1 MAATAAA
8 GPVPGKG
15 AGIEPPLLELAGVR
29 AGYGPI
35 EVLHGVDLA
44 VPAGSVVALLGPNGA
59 GKTTTLNVCC
69 GLQRPSSGELRLAG
83 RSVTGAS
90 AETLARLGVCT
101 IPERRGIF
109 PNLTVRENLWMMTQ
123 ARSWPRGKQA
133 RSWSRGAQAQPG
145 VSLRDVEEIAY
156 ARFPVLGERR
166 GQLAGTLSGGQQ
178 QMLALT
184 RALGTDPA
192 VLLLDELS
200 MGLAPRVV
208 RELYEIVGRL
218 AAEGMSILIVE
229 QFARTVLPIA
239 DQVALM
245 LHGRIV
251 NVGAPSEVEEH
262 LSAAYLGA

>member
-1 MAATAAA
+1 MPAA
-8 GPVPGKG
+8 G
-15 AGIEPPLLELAGVR
+15 ASASSASEPPLLELTGVR

-59 GKTTTLNVCC
+59 GKTTTLNICC
-69 GLQRPSSGELRLAG
+69 GLHQPAGGQLRLAG
-83 RSVTGAS
+83 RDVTGAS
-90 AETLARLGVCT
+90 AEALARLGMCT

-109 PNLTVRENLWMMTQ
+109 PNLTVRENLWMMSQ
-123 ARSWPRGKQA
+123 AGT
-133 RSWSRGAQAQPG
+133 
-145 VSLRDVEEIAY
+145 SLADLEEAAY
-156 ARFPVLGERR
+156 ARFPALGERR

-184 RALGTDPA
+184 RALGTTPA

-251 NVGAPSEVEEH
+251 DVGAPSEVEEI
-262 LSAAYLGA
+262 LSASYLGA